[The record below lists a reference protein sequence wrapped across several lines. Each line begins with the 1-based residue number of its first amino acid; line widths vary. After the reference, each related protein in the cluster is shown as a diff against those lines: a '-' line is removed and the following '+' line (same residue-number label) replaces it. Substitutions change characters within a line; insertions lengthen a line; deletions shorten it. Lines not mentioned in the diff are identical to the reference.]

1 MLLTG
6 TADEDPVTISP
17 GDFVTGEIKVIG
29 DTDAFSFYGKKNDV
43 VEITTGRQKDYS
55 GNHFSPRW
63 ELYAPDGSLVKSLG
77 SGGSATATLPATG
90 TYTILVGDGDWY
102 YNSQTGQYGLSLQC
116 IGCTTTCEPE
126 SIAAFPSK
134 LTLNVNESGDV
145 VVTVTGKGGCPVE
158 GETVTA
164 MINKSGRKRITVSPT
179 SATTNAD
186 GEATFTI
193 IAKNKAGNA
202 TVTFKDGILKTT
214 VKVKVVK

>member
-1 MLLTG
+1 MIYFFSLCG
-6 TADEDPVTISP
+6 GS
-17 GDFVTGEIKVIG
+17 IG
-29 DTDAFSFYGKKNDV
+29 GF
-43 VEITTGRQKDYS
+43 R
-55 GNHFSPRW
+55 PRW
-63 ELYAPDGSLVKSLG
+63 ELYAPDGSLVKNLE

-90 TYTILVGDGDWY
+90 TYTIVVGDGEYRYGDG
-102 YNSQTGQYGLSLQC
+102 YNNQAGQYGLSLQC
-116 IGCTTTCEPE
+116 IACTTTCEPE

-134 LTLNVNESGDV
+134 LTLNVYESGDV

-164 MINKSGRKRITVSPT
+164 MIKKSGRKRITVSPT

-202 TVTFKDGILKTT
+202 TVTFMDGILKTT